1 MTKLFYLKLFKWGQ
15 KINNMGTSTLK
26 GPKIDKATRDG
37 ANSYLRYGTCEMQGW
52 RNTMV
57 NLK

>member
-1 MTKLFYLKLFKWGQ
+1 
-15 KINNMGTSTLK
+15 MGTSTLK